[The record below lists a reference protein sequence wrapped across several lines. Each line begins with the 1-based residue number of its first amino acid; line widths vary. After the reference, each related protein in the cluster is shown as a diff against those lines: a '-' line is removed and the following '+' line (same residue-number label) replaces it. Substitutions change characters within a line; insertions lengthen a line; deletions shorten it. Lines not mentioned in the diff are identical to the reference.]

1 MKKRPA
7 QSLKKYTSSNKWLI
21 PAISGG
27 IMLLLVSLAIFLKKP
42 DNFPTSTPDGN
53 QALTALPSENI
64 ALPQPDLKS
73 STSLESALK
82 NRRTR
87 RSFLDQSLNLKQ
99 VSQMLWSAQ
108 GVTVDWGGRT
118 TPSAKST
125 YPLSVYLVANKVEGL
140 DAGEYLYIPGD
151 RTPVH
156 QLKTIKKG
164 DLGQAIF
171 TALNQNSFKDIPAI
185 VIITGNMGKMAQAF
199 GGIAQDKDV
208 YLESG
213 HAAQNMYLQ
222 SESLKIGMV
231 TNSSFSENIIR
242 NIVTI
247 PEEETLIYMIP
258 FGHPKD

>member
-7 QSLKKYTSSNKWLI
+7 QSPKKIFSNKWLI
-21 PAISGG
+21 PIASGV
-27 IMLLLVSLAIFLKKP
+27 ILVLLLSLAFFLKKP
-42 DNFPTSTPDGN
+42 NSV
-53 QALTALPSENI
+53 QAPNSNGGQSPVILPSENLE
-64 ALPQPDLKS
+64 LPKPDLKS
-73 STSLESALK
+73 STSLETALK

-87 RSFLDQSLNLKQ
+87 RSFLDGSLTLKQ

-118 TPSAKST
+118 APSAKST
-125 YPLSVYLVANKVEGL
+125 YPLSVYLIVNKVEGL

-164 DLGQAIF
+164 DFGEAIF
-171 TALNQNSFKDIPAI
+171 TALNQNSFKDVPAI
-185 VIITGNMGKMAQAF
+185 VVITGNMGKMAQAF

-208 YLESG
+208 YLEVG

-222 SESLKIGMV
+222 AESLKIGMV
-231 TNSSFSENIIR
+231 TNSSFKDNTIR
-242 NIVTI
+242 NIITI

-258 FGHPKD
+258 FGHSKD